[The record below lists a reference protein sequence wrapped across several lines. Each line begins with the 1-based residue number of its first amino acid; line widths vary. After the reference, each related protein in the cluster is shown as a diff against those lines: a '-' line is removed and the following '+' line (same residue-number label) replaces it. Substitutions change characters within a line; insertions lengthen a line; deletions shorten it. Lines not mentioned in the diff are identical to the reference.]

1 MIITRT
7 PFRVSFCGGGSD
19 LPAFYEECEGCVVST
34 SIDKYMYVTVH
45 PYFDRQKIVLK
56 YSRTEIADSI
66 EAIEHTIFKSVLRDF
81 NLSGVEITSIADV
94 PSGTGLGSSSSF
106 TVGLLHSLYC
116 YVGKYVSKERL
127 ASEACET
134 EILKIHSPIGKQD
147 QYAAAYGG
155 LNFFSFHPSGKVF
168 VEPIIMRAQSYRVLE
183 ESLLM
188 FYTGDVRSANTILR
202 EQGRNMGDRKKFENL
217 KKMVDMTR
225 MLKTSLEK
233 NELDALGSVLDES
246 WRLKKTL
253 SSGISNEKIE
263 GYYELALKNGA
274 LGGKLLGAGGGGF
287 LLFYCKPEEQDR
299 LRRALHELQEMPFR
313 LDWEGSKVVYVGD
326 KNWD

>member
-1 MIITRT
+1 M
-7 PFRVSFCGGGSD
+7 
-19 LPAFYEECEGCVVST
+19 PAFYKECEGCVIST
-34 SIDKYMYVTVH
+34 SINKYMYVTIH
-45 PYFDRQKIVLK
+45 PYFDPNKIVLK

-66 EAIEHTIFKSVLRDF
+66 DAVDHKIFKSVLHDF
-81 NLSGVEITSIADV
+81 NLKGVEITSIADV

-127 ASEACET
+127 AREACET
-134 EILKIHSPIGKQD
+134 EIEKVLSPIGKQD

-155 LNFFSFHPSGKVF
+155 LNFFTFHPSGRVF
-168 VEPIIMRAQSYRVLE
+168 VAPIIMSPQSYKVLE

-202 EQGRNMGDRKKFENL
+202 EQGRNMSDRQKFENL
-217 KKMVDMTR
+217 KKMVNMTR
-225 MLKTSLEK
+225 ALKTALER
-233 NELDALGSVLDES
+233 NDIDALGSVLDES
-246 WRLKKTL
+246 WQLKKTL
-253 SSGISNEKIE
+253 SSGITNERIE
-263 GYYELALKNGA
+263 SYYELALKNGA

-287 LLFYCKPEEQDR
+287 LLFYCKPEEQGR
-299 LRRALHELQEMPFR
+299 LRRALHELQEMSFH